1 MSQKEHLNLEGIIKI
16 LSIRASMNTGLS
28 SELKIAFPNI
38 IPVSR
43 PLVELPE
50 NIDPNW
56 LSGFTTGEGCFFVGV
71 KKCLSHKSEVQ
82 VSLSYSISQHSR
94 DTLLFKTIQNSLGAG
109 KLSIRPNV
117 VELTIMKLSDLDLKI
132 IPLFNKYP
140 IQGVKALDYA
150 DFCKVAA
157 LMKVNYHKT
166 KEGLVQIRN
175 IKSGMNTKRIYG

>member
-1 MSQKEHLNLEGIIKI
+1 
-16 LSIRASMNTGLS
+16 
-28 SELKIAFPNI
+28 
-38 IPVSR
+38 
-43 PLVELPE
+43 
-50 NIDPNW
+50 
-56 LSGFTTGEGCFFVGV
+56 
-71 KKCLSHKSEVQ
+71 
-82 VSLSYSISQHSR
+82 
-94 DTLLFKTIQNSLGAG
+94 LFKTIQNSLGAG